1 MPLARARRFP
11 RSGVSA
17 SVVVVDWHLD
27 AGVSSIAA
35 ARSRPS
41 FRALAPFAAPITA
54 KVGAFRS
61 TLGTLNP
68 NTVGSFASGRR
79 EINGDGVPDAFAAP
93 NLLPA
98 NCFNVNPPRGVVC
111 ATPGSGFALSAN
123 TTNVTGTAT
132 RFGNIDPNH
141 STFFEPFSA
150 QRLFTAIG
158 SNIVDV
164 SFFVPV
170 GSQSALT
177 RGFGVVFGD
186 VDLANTT

>member
-1 MPLARARRFP
+1 MSLT
-11 RSGVSA
+11 GYV
-17 SVVVVDWHLD
+17 D
-27 AGVSSIAA
+27 AGVSSIATPHAQTVVSSAGANA
-35 ARSRPS
+35 A
-41 FRALAPFAAPITA
+41 AITPT
-54 KVGAFRS
+54 VGAFHS

-98 NCFNVNPPRGVVC
+98 NCFNVNPPRGVVF

-123 TTNVTGTAT
+123 AANVTGTAT
-132 RFGNIDPNH
+132 RFGSIDPNH

-158 SNIVDV
+158 SNIADV
-164 SFFVPV
+164 SFFVP
-170 GSQSALT
+170 GGNQKALT

>member
-1 MPLARARRFP
+1 MACPT
-11 RSGVSA
+11 RS
-17 SVVVVDWHLD
+17 
-27 AGVSSIAA
+27 
-35 ARSRPS
+35 P
-41 FRALAPFAAPITA
+41 P
-54 KVGAFRS
+54 
-61 TLGTLNP
+61 
-68 NTVGSFASGRR
+68 
-79 EINGDGVPDAFAAP
+79 P

-98 NCFNVNPPRGVVC
+98 NCFNVNSPRGVVF
-111 ATPGSGFALSAN
+111 ATPSSGFTVSAN
-123 TTNVTGTAT
+123 AVDVTGTAT
-132 RFGNIDPNH
+132 QFGSIDPNH